1 LPVLLAAVPA
11 SATVTPLS
19 ASNVHSGGAQKLEMG
34 FFEQWG
40 IYGRGFTLASADHEG
55 EIADLTDLD
64 YAFGGVEPLA
74 AATHNSAGL
83 LAVSNQPI
91 QPVPAKPNYN
101 PVVCS
106 SLDTWADYQDP
117 YLTDVDDGSGV
128 AASGLAGNFQQLAE
142 LKAKYPDLKVIMSLG
157 GYNGSAFF
165 SAAAA
170 TPASPSLR
178 FVVYQHVHKGQR
190 PGFKRPPG
198 HRLGAIDPSGGG
210 RSGHF

>member
-1 LPVLLAAVPA
+1 MGPHRVKRLAIGSLAAVLPVLLAAVPA

-19 ASNVHSGGAQKLEMG
+19 ASNFHGGEAQKLEMG

-74 AATHNSAGL
+74 GATHNSAGV

-91 QPVPAKPNYN
+91 QPDPAKANYN

-117 YLTDVDDGSGV
+117 NFTDVNGGSGV

-157 GYNGSAFF
+157 GLQRLSVLLGGGGHPGF
-165 SAAAA
+165 
-170 TPASPSLR
+170 SPSFRL
-178 FVVYQHVHKGQR
+178 VMYQHVHKR
-190 PGFKRPPG
+190 
-198 HRLGAIDPSGGG
+198 
-210 RSGHF
+210 